1 MVVEHILHH
10 VVKTSPRG
18 KAPMGHLN
26 GETVQKPIPQQQ
38 IFQHDKFNQNP
49 SATTQKFSITKH
61 IETMSILNSKILKL
75 SNW

>member
-1 MVVEHILHH
+1 MENYLQNQVLAVVVHH
-10 VVKTSPRG
+10 VIKTVPRG

-49 SATTQKFSITKH
+49 SATTQKFSNTKH
-61 IETMSILNSKILKL
+61 VK
-75 SNW
+75 